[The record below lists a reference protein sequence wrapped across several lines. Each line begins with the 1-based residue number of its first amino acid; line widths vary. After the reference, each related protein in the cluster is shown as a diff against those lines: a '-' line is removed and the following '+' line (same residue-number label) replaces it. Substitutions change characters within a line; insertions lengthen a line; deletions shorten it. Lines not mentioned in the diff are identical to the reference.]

1 MGECHSLHCLAN
13 SFFFHVKSISSPGE
27 NVSGILPL
35 PPNLPFFMFFFV
47 FCLYIYVI
55 MNNDDHVY
63 KLTIRH

>member
-35 PPNLPFFMFFFV
+35 PPNLPFFMIFF
-47 FCLYIYVI
+47 YIYI
-55 MNNDDHVY
+55 YIYIYMCNNE
-63 KLTIRH
+63 